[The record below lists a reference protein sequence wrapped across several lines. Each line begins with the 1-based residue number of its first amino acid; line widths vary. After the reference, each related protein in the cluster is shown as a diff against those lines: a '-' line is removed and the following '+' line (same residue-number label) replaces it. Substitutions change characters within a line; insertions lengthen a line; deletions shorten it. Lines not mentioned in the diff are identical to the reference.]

1 MKVKKYFAASAFVC
15 AAVFAANAG
24 MPSTSYA
31 AEATA
36 AAPAAAPAAADSDA
50 THVKSTEYRYTS
62 EQYGYSIT
70 CPKKP
75 VGVIPASALYE
86 GQKGEVL
93 IFDNDGYNIKRAWMV
108 LADSYSDK
116 DIPDLT
122 KLTEDQQKELIK
134 KFTDHGNYEF
144 VRIAEM
150 NGTKGLYTVTA
161 KEIEV
166 DSNGDGKP
174 DTTAKADSQMV
185 ETFFQGAYGGRF
197 AVALLDN
204 PELTREGVADYRA
217 GLLTFQQWPTNASS
231 SKDAK
236 ANHKK

>member
-108 LADSYSDK
+108 LADAYSDK

-166 DSNGDGKP
+166 VINVSTRAMSVVRRDSTSP
-174 DTTAKADSQMV
+174 VRIWA
-185 ETFFQGAYGGRF
+185 
-197 AVALLDN
+197 
-204 PELTREGVADYRA
+204 
-217 GLLTFQQWPTNASS
+217 
-231 SKDAK
+231 
-236 ANHKK
+236 